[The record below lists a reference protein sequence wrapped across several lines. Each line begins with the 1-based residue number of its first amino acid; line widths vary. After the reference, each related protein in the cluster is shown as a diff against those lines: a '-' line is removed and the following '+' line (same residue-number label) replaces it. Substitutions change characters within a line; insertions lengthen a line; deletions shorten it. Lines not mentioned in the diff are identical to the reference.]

1 MFNHD
6 WKYSINSKTFADLN
20 IELFRN
26 HKFKTVLNYIIGVVG
41 WNGLKLALFVSD
53 IYTCIKLLAFNS
65 WSNNIIKP
73 YLPFKISKWL
83 FSGCILASIVLL
95 IWEAIAGMRIYKTG
109 NISLTYVNNF
119 SRNLNSVLNYS
130 KFCVYNMIER
140 KGFRQKMT
148 FFTFFQL
155 KDCIRLIFTDTP
167 RQVINGLTLWSVL
180 VTVNKNEDLGDLE
193 SFTGL
198 INKIKN
204 IGQTNHEE
212 AVILSLMLFSF
223 IIWALFVF
231 KFLLA
236 VICSIFVY
244 YKIINDQEYS
254 GLREYICVTVSENV
268 DELVERQRKKEN
280 DDTIYKTGLLE
291 SQTFDDFKEVEN
303 KIETSFNDTSYA
315 SNNDSMIELIERRPE
330 YKSQDVCGPIPT
342 MKKTET
348 MESFV
353 DNGNPQY
360 TTRFSAILDSPY
372 INSYESNDIKK
383 AKIQSRSVNT
393 PKYEDLS
400 SSDMFNKIHSAGQ
413 LKSTTSMEFHG
424 PLDSMPNTTNN
435 IRNFNSNSS
444 RPRPPPL
451 QTKSS
456 INSKADSNDNGR
468 IYTPMKAYFREPDLP
483 RKGLL
488 EDEDR
493 TYNYT

>member
-1 MFNHD
+1 
-6 WKYSINSKTFADLN
+6 
-20 IELFRN
+20 
-26 HKFKTVLNYIIGVVG
+26 
-41 WNGLKLALFVSD
+41 
-53 IYTCIKLLAFNS
+53 
-65 WSNNIIKP
+65 
-73 YLPFKISKWL
+73 
-83 FSGCILASIVLL
+83 
-95 IWEAIAGMRIYKTG
+95 
-109 NISLTYVNNF
+109 
-119 SRNLNSVLNYS
+119 
-130 KFCVYNMIER
+130 
-140 KGFRQKMT
+140 
-148 FFTFFQL
+148 
-155 KDCIRLIFTDTP
+155 
-167 RQVINGLTLWSVL
+167 
-180 VTVNKNEDLGDLE
+180 
-193 SFTGL
+193 
-198 INKIKN
+198 
-204 IGQTNHEE
+204 
-212 AVILSLMLFSF
+212 MLFSF

-315 SNNDSMIELIERRPE
+315 SNNNSMIELIERRPE

-400 SSDMFNKIHSAGQ
+400 SSDIFNKIHSAGQ

-468 IYTPMKAYFREPDLP
+468 ISTPMKAYFREPDLP